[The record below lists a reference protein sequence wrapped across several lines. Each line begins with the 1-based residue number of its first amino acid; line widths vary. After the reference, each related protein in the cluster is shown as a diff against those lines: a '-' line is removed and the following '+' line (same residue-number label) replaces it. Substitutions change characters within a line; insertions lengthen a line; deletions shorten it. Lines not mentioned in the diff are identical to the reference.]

1 MTAPEYATFDRAF
14 GRVLGAFRVKL
25 TTNDR
30 DELARTYFRILEP
43 YDLGEVV
50 EAGRRC
56 IERSKK
62 FPLVADWLLELGG
75 RPSAALSFDVRA
87 MTTLEADELADAE
100 RAFYTGP
107 VCTWACCAG
116 VDRPL
121 RFVPT
126 LADNGLEDRALHPRR
141 QRVEVVG
148 HWAHGEELRRWY
160 AAREACFASARSSPR
175 LVRRVLALVARE
187 PGCDDEEG

>member
-14 GRVLGAFRVKL
+14 GRVLGAFRVKVN
-25 TTNDR
+25 TGER

-43 YDLGEVV
+43 FDLDDVID
-50 EAGRRC
+50 AGRRC

-75 RPSAALSFDVRA
+75 RVVPALPFDVRA
-87 MTTLEADELADAE
+87 MSITEADELAEAA

-107 VCTWACCAG
+107 VCAFDCCRG
-116 VDRPL
+116 IGRPI

-126 LADNGLEDRALHPRR
+126 LADSGVEERAMHPHR

-148 HWAHGEELRRWY
+148 HWAHGDELVRWY
-160 AAREACFASARSSPR
+160 DARAACFASARTSPR

-187 PGCDDEEG
+187 PGEEG

>member
-14 GRVLGAFRVKL
+14 GRVLGAFRVKVN
-25 TTNDR
+25 TTER

-43 YDLGEVV
+43 FELDDVID
-50 EAGRRC
+50 AGRRC

-75 RPSAALSFDVRA
+75 RAVAVLPFDVRA
-87 MTTLEADELADAE
+87 MSTAEADELDEAA

-107 VCTWACCAG
+107 LCAFDCCLG
-116 VDRPL
+116 ISRPL
-121 RFVPT
+121 RYVPT
-126 LADNGLEDRALHPRR
+126 LTDRGAEEKAMHPRR

-148 HWAHGEELRRWY
+148 HWAHGDELRRWY
-160 AAREACFASARSSPR
+160 AARDACLASAKKYPR

-187 PGCDDEEG
+187 PGEEG